1 MAFGP
6 SSISSLLRS
15 FHATSYPQYRPQP
28 SPGRPLY
35 TLKTILGSSMTFHSC
50 SFPSSDAY
58 SANHKDSPACT
69 TIPTYHKYA
78 GTPSSQF
85 FLLYTS
91 SNPNQVEPSS
101 VASAGAT
108 IAPQITRICC
118 PRWKWTSRDWLEA
131 SHRAWVVGRAASTSL
146 EGSLGLRPP
155 GLVGFGVSLAPCKP
169 GSFPVT
175 TEGSDKQRRNQR
187 RWGKKIP
194 PRRLQKLV
202 VSVVILAHHSLG
214 AVGTSDGVSRS
225 GHYPLALRAM
235 VVAQRSLVW

>member
-1 MAFGP
+1 MTP
-6 SSISSLLRS
+6 
-15 FHATSYPQYRPQP
+15 
-28 SPGRPLY
+28 
-35 TLKTILGSSMTFHSC
+35 TLPTTKTL
-50 SFPSSDAY
+50 
-58 SANHKDSPACT
+58 PACT
-69 TIPTYHKYA
+69 TIPKYHKYA
-78 GTPSSQF
+78 GSLAQEL

-91 SNPNQVEPSS
+91 SNPNQVEPSL

-108 IAPQITRICC
+108 NAPQITRIWC
-118 PRWKWTSRDWLEA
+118 PRWKWALRDCLEA

-146 EGSLGLRPP
+146 GGLLGLRPP

-175 TEGSDKQRRNQR
+175 TEGSDKQRENQR

-214 AVGTSDGVSRS
+214 AADTSDGVSRL

-235 VVAQRSLVW
+235 VVAQRLLVW